1 MSKLYNIDDFRTG
14 IVFTRKNGFKQVMPQ
29 MVSAGYETIR
39 GSCKCCYVIG
49 KMSYT
54 NTFMEIQ
61 KGYITSEN
69 IQDME
74 TKKRI
79 HVKQSRLID
88 ILENNKTLALSA
100 IKESHDFYTITD
112 GKNEAVYV
120 LCDGGVIGAAWNGE
134 EQGSKKGQIMA
145 AFLCYALGFINPDV
159 DPVLWTSTYKYL
171 LYESGLG
178 DPMEF
183 DMIILQAM
191 KGLIKT

>member
-1 MSKLYNIDDFRTG
+1 MNRLYNIDDYRTG
-14 IVFTRKNGFKQVMPQ
+14 IRFTRKNGFKQVMPQ
-29 MVSAGYETIR
+29 MISAGYSAFR
-39 GSCKCCYVIG
+39 GSGMCCYVIG

-54 NTFMEIQ
+54 DTFMEIQ
-61 KGYITSEN
+61 KGYISTEKT
-69 IQDME
+69 QDME

-79 HVKQSRLID
+79 LVKQNRLMD
-88 ILENNKTLALSA
+88 VLEGNNTLALSA
-100 IKESHDFYTITD
+100 IKENHDFYTLTD

-134 EQGSKKGQIMA
+134 EQGSKKGKIMA

-183 DMIILQAM
+183 DLIILEAM
-191 KGLIKT
+191 KNSIKT